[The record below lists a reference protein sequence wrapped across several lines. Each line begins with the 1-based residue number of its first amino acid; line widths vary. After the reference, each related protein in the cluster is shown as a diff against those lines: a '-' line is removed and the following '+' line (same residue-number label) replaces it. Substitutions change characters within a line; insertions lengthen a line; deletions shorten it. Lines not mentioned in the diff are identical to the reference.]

1 MTRKKSVYVR
11 KDAIFFS
18 NILHPFKKNQIY
30 DVDSAGVF
38 WGQGVLTICKLHVT
52 TASVQDKYY
61 IHKHK
66 SFGPKIHLFLQ
77 ILK

>member
-1 MTRKKSVYVR
+1 MLEKMQ
-11 KDAIFFS
+11 FFS
-18 NILHPFKKNQIY
+18 PIFYILFKKNRIC

-38 WGQGVLTICKLHVT
+38 WEQGVLTICKLHVT

-61 IHKHK
+61 IHKDK